1 MAEHAQ
7 NTQVIE
13 ESTIGESRVGEALI
27 GEPLIGSLEE
37 EVLLFLYNHPDRE
50 FETASLA
57 FNLRAPNVAPDE
69 LPQFDE
75 AYNQKQR
82 QDLLA
87 MQHAGE
93 RLVLSQC
100 VEGQRETLGN
110 AVQFTGLKLT
120 RKGEEEAIRAK
131 RTLRELPTS

>member
-1 MAEHAQ
+1 MAEAQ
-7 NTQVIE
+7 QGQVID
-13 ESTIGESRVGEALI
+13 ESLNS
-27 GEPLIGSLEE
+27 EPLIGSLEE

-50 FETASLA
+50 YETATLA

-87 MQHAGE
+87 MQHAVE
-93 RLVLSQC
+93 SLFLAQC
-100 VEGQRETLGN
+100 IEGKRETLGS

-131 RTLRELPTS
+131 RNLQELPAS

>member
-7 NTQVIE
+7 NAQVID
-13 ESTIGESRVGEALI
+13 ESPS

-37 EVLLFLYNHPDRE
+37 EVLLFLYNHPDRAY
-50 FETASLA
+50 ETATLA

-87 MQHAGE
+87 MQHAVE
-93 RLVLSQC
+93 SLFLAQC
-100 VEGQRETLGN
+100 VDGQRETLGST
-110 AVQFTGLKLT
+110 VQFTGLKLT

-131 RTLRELPTS
+131 RNLPELPSA

>member
-1 MAEHAQ
+1 MAEQAQ
-7 NTQVIE
+7 QGQVIDD
-13 ESTIGESRVGEALI
+13 SLNS
-27 GEPLIGSLEE
+27 EPLIGSLEE

-50 FETASLA
+50 YETATLA

-87 MQHAGE
+87 MQHAVE
-93 RLVLSQC
+93 SLILAQC
-100 VEGQRETLGN
+100 VEGKRETLGS

-131 RTLRELPTS
+131 RNLQKLPSS